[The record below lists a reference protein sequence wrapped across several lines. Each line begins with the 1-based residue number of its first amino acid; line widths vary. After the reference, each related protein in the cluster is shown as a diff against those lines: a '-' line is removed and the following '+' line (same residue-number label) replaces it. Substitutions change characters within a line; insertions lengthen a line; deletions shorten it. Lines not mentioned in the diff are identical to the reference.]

1 MLFSMFVFL
10 QSMLSS
16 QTNSGLKQLPA
27 QTLNQQKVPVS
38 KTIKIKGQVI
48 NSKSQKPVQG
58 AIIMIV
64 GTATG
69 TITDAKGNFIIEVPE
84 GAKQLSFSADKFS
97 PVKVAV
103 DTTKEMKVNL
113 SPKSK

>member
-1 MLFSMFVFL
+1 MFVFL
-10 QSMLSS
+10 QLTLSS
-16 QTNSGLKQLPA
+16 QTNSGLQQSPA
-27 QTLNQQKVPVS
+27 QTLKQQKAPVS

-48 NSKSQKPVQG
+48 NSKSKKPIQG

-69 TITDAKGNFIIEVPE
+69 TITNAKGNFIIEIPE
-84 GAKQLSFSADKFS
+84 GAKQLSFSADKYS
-97 PVKVAV
+97 PIKVAV
-103 DTTKEMKVNL
+103 DTTKEMTVNL